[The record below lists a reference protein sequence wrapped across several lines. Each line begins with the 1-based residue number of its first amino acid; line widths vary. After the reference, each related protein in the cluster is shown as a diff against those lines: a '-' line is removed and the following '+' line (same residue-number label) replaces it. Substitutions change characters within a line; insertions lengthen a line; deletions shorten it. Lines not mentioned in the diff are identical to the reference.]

1 MFKVVFK
8 AYNSILHIFDGFL
21 FALNILLLSFE
32 LSLQEK
38 DLFLKRLLIQVN
50 GHVWF
55 DNSQKGYP
63 KRESLCFESKIRI
76 KGLVESP
83 GAAPTRKTCAE
94 EKEEGIAAKSCA
106 LRCEMVMAMND
117 E

>member
-1 MFKVVFK
+1 M
-8 AYNSILHIFDGFL
+8 
-21 FALNILLLSFE
+21 LLSFE

-38 DLFLKRLLIQVN
+38 DLFLKRLLVQVN
-50 GHVWF
+50 EHVWF

-63 KRESLCFESKIRI
+63 KRECLCFESKIRI

-83 GAAPTRKTCAE
+83 SAAPKCKTCEE
-94 EKEEGIAAKSCA
+94 EKEEGVAAKPCA
-106 LRCEMVMAMND
+106 LRCKMVMAMDD

>member
-1 MFKVVFK
+1 LFKIVSK

-38 DLFLKRLLIQVN
+38 DIFLKILLIQVN
-50 GHVWF
+50 EHVWF
-55 DNSQKGYP
+55 DNSQKRYP
-63 KRESLCFESKIRI
+63 KRECLCFESKIRI

-83 GAAPTRKTCAE
+83 DAAPTRKTCAE

-106 LRCEMVMAMND
+106 LRCKMVMVVDD